1 MLCIVSTTLLDATV
15 HNFIDMYKEYDSDK
29 CNICVKNHCEGGLRR
44 RDPIL
49 FSTGVDDDDD
59 EYAAAAASS
68 RLLF

>member
-1 MLCIVSTTLLDATV
+1 
-15 HNFIDMYKEYDSDK
+15 MYKEYDSDK